1 VDGAS
6 IIFANGVERPLGGGL
21 SLGREDDNDLVLDTK
36 TVSRHHAQLLQADGR
51 WCVVDRGSFNG
62 TLLNGTRLQP
72 GIEVP
77 LRHGDRLEL
86 GTQLLVFSQPS
97 QLEDPDRTDA
107 VEAGGDGI
115 GLSPLQRD
123 IVRCLCADW
132 LAGGTLEELPSNE
145 VIAARLGT
153 PGAAGTVKAA
163 LRRAYAKAGI
173 SGLPPH
179 AKRRALCR
187 IARQRGWI

>member
-1 VDGAS
+1 MSDAS
-6 IIFANGVERPLGGGL
+6 IIFADGL
-21 SLGREDDNDLVLDTK
+21 DRALESSLSVGRDDDNDLVLATK
-36 TVSRHHAQLLQADGR
+36 TVSRHHAELVEHDGR
-51 WCVVDRGSFNG
+51 WYVCDQGSYNG
-62 TLLNGTRLQP
+62 TRLNGTRLQP

-86 GTQLLVFSQPS
+86 GSQLLVFSQPS
-97 QLEDPDRTDA
+97 ELEDPNRTDT
-107 VEAGGDGI
+107 VESAADGP

-123 IVRCLCADW
+123 IVRCLCATW
-132 LAGGTLEELPSNE
+132 LAGGNLEELPSNE
-145 VIAARLGT
+145 EIAAQLGT
-153 PGAAGTVKAA
+153 PGAVGTIKAA
-163 LRRAYAKAGI
+163 LRRAYAKAGV